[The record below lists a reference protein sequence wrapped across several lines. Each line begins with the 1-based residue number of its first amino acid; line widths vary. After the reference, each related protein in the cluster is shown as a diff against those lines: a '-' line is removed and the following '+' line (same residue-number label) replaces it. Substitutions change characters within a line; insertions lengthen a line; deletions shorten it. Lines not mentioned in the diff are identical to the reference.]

1 MSANKPDWLADVRK
15 FCRDAGIA
23 ISGWGPD
30 TLIVEA
36 RSPER
41 ARLISNRLRPL
52 GLAPVASEDDAAAG
66 LLLLSRN
73 PSATRAKETG
83 CHSFA
88 SLARRPRVER
98 AAPMLEALFSIWLFW
113 YGARRPP
120 PTSWYFTGAASIA
133 LLVFLWDFSRTWGWC
148 VQIGAQE
155 LRVRRYFWRREI
167 PWAQLRG
174 VEFGSVQSRGA
185 TRASVVLTLPA
196 NRTFRLGV
204 FSAPYASAL
213 RDGLRKELAWRQMPG
228 PGALK

>member
-15 FCRDAGIA
+15 FCREAGIA

-36 RSPER
+36 KSPAR

-73 PSATRAKETG
+73 PSAIRAKETEAR
-83 CHSFA
+83 SLA
-88 SLARRPRVER
+88 DLARRPQVER
-98 AAPMLEALFSIWLFW
+98 AAPLLEALFSIWLFW
-113 YGARRPP
+113 YGARQDA
-120 PTSWYFTGAASIA
+120 PTSRYYTSAASIA
-133 LLVFLWDFSRTWGWC
+133 LLVFLWDFSRTWGWW

-155 LRVRRYFWRREI
+155 LRVRRYFLWREI
-167 PWAQLRG
+167 PWAQLRA
-174 VEFGSVQSRGA
+174 VEFGSVRSRGA
-185 TRASVVLTLPA
+185 VRASVVLKLPA

-204 FSAPYASAL
+204 FSAPYATAL

-228 PGALK
+228 PGPSK